1 MELLELAQDYGFTL
15 VVAVVLFLWFLRN
28 YRDVV
33 EALKSA
39 NKRIDR
45 LEAERL
51 EYVEKRHIE
60 DHQLL
65 ERTVVVLESVN
76 QTMQQNTTIIS
87 RLLTTCPQCQ
97 EGDA

>member
-1 MELLELAQDYGFTL
+1 MEILQLAQDYGFTL
-15 VVAVVLFLWFLRN
+15 VVAVVLFLWFLRS

-33 EALKSA
+33 DALKAA

-65 ERTVVVLESVN
+65 ERTVVVLEAVN
-76 QTMQQNTTIIS
+76 HTFGK
-87 RLLTTCPQCQ
+87 LLTSCPQCQ